1 MTSDMILDELKAA
14 VMDGDAEQV
23 AVLCRKVL
31 DEHLN
36 PVEAVEQGLIKGIE
50 EIGRLWTEGEMFLPD
65 VMMGADALKVGLEIL
80 GAELSKA
87 KAAAGNTD
95 RRGRIVIGTV
105 KGDIHDIG
113 KNIVSAMMTAAGF
126 DVFDIGCDQGVDVFV
141 DKAEQAGAA
150 IIGASALLTTTMGEQ
165 KELVEYLKSKGLRS
179 KYKVI
184 IGGGPTTQGWADQ
197 IGADGWA
204 ETANEAVALCH
215 KLLG

>member
-1 MTSDMILDELKAA
+1 MILDELKQA
-14 VMDGDAEQV
+14 VMDGDSDQV
-23 AVLCRKVL
+23 KELCQKVL

-65 VMMGADALKVGLEIL
+65 VMMGADSLKIGLDIL

-87 KAAAGNTD
+87 KAAAGDTTSK
-95 RRGRIVIGTV
+95 GKIVIGTV

-113 KNIVSAMMTAAGF
+113 KNIVSAMMTAAGL
-126 DVFDIGCDQGVDVFV
+126 DVYDIGFDQGAEVFA
-141 DKAEQAGAA
+141 DKAEAIGAD
-150 IIGASALLTTTMGEQ
+150 IIGASALLTTTMSEQ

-184 IGGGPTTQGWADQ
+184 IGGGPTTQGWADE

-204 ETANEAVALCH
+204 ETANDAVTLCY
-215 KLLG
+215 KLL